1 LTRVRR
7 YPRPFLSILAACIVL
22 PAAAAPYPNSG
33 SFGVPFSKDEAWYR
47 ECMRVEKQSPPKPAA
62 SAPAGCNA
70 GDLYYR
76 KRSQALTAQA
86 EWDGV
91 RACAVAQDD
100 HGVLMMLY
108 ANGFGVP
115 RNTDSAIHQAC
126 QLDAA
131 KAEMAGRIA
140 HLANLPAN
148 AVFDQCD
155 DITSGRMGTV
165 CAAIRGAQDGRNRG
179 ARLERMEATLPAT
192 ARAAFQRLQAAAG
205 RYALAAGA
213 ETDMQGTAAP
223 SFAIQRAEKM
233 REQFMQAV
241 LDAASGKLPAA
252 SPQDAAAR
260 DRELNTVYRAL
271 MAAPS
276 PQQDWPD
283 RLGATTIE
291 RKDVRAAERAWIAY
305 RDAFTAFA
313 AQLNADANA
322 VQSLLTGQRIAALR
336 DTARGL

>member
-1 LTRVRR
+1 MHR
-7 YPRPFLSILAACIVL
+7 YRQSFLAIVAACIML

-33 SFGVPFSKDEAWYR
+33 SFGVPFAKDEAWYR
-47 ECMRVEKQSPPKPAA
+47 QCMRVEKQSPPTPAA
-62 SAPAGCNA
+62 SAPAGCDA
-70 GDLYYR
+70 SDLYYR
-76 KRSQALTAQA
+76 KRSQALTSQA
-86 EWDGV
+86 EWDQV
-91 RACAVAQDD
+91 RACAVAHDD
-100 HGVLMMLY
+100 HAVLMMLY

-126 QLDAA
+126 QVDAA
-131 KAEMAGRIA
+131 KAEMAGRIE

-165 CAAIRGAQDGRNRG
+165 CAAIHEGQNGRVRN
-179 ARLERMEATLPAT
+179 ARLERMAAALPAP
-192 ARAAFQRLQAAAG
+192 ARVAFQRLQAAAG
-205 RYALAAGA
+205 RYARAAGA

-223 SFAIQRAEKM
+223 SLVIQREEKM

-241 LDAASGKLPAA
+241 LDAASGKLPPAT
-252 SPQDAAAR
+252 PQDAAAR
-260 DRELNTVYRAL
+260 DRELNELYRKL

-276 PQQDWPD
+276 PQEGWPD
-283 RLGATTIE
+283 RLGDTTIE

-313 AQLNADANA
+313 GQLKADANA
-322 VQSLLTGQRIAALR
+322 VNTLLTGQRIAALR
-336 DTARGL
+336 YTARGL